1 MKRVLLVLVAMAVIA
16 VLPATV
22 GSAATGAACK
32 IPRNGDTDNNSIG
45 DAGVQVIC
53 NYDSVYAYDADGDYY
68 WDLGDGRVYTSPGIS
83 SIEDLDPTTLSVCD
97 YRIHTKGDFGN
108 DPYMNSGD
116 ISNMIRCHGYDGVA
130 TYHYQ
135 IVSDDDPRYRGD
147 PNYAIWGTWEYH
159 VLTESGNGNY
169 IPKGILP

>member
-1 MKRVLLVLVAMAVIA
+1 MKRVLLIFVAMAVIA
-16 VLPATV
+16 ILPATL
-22 GSAATGAACK
+22 GSAATGSACK
-32 IPRNGDTDNNSIG
+32 IPKGGDADNNGIG
-45 DAGVQVIC
+45 DADVQVIC
-53 NYDSVYAYDADGDYY
+53 NYDSVYAYDDAGDYY

-83 SIEDLDPTTLSVCD
+83 NIEDLDQTTLSVCD

-135 IVSDDDPRYRGD
+135 IVSNDDPRFRGD
-147 PNYAIWGTWEYH
+147 PAYAIWGTWEYH
-159 VLTESGNGNY
+159 VLTESGTGNY

>member
-16 VLPATV
+16 ILPATL
-22 GSAATGAACK
+22 GSAATGAGCK
-32 IPRNGDTDNNSIG
+32 IPKGGDADNNLIG

-53 NYDSVYAYDADGDYY
+53 NYDSVYAYDASAAYY
-68 WDLGDGRVYTSPGIS
+68 WDLGDGRVYTSSGIS
-83 SIEDLDPTTLSVCD
+83 SIDDLDQETLSVCD

-116 ISNMIRCHGYDGVA
+116 ISNMIRCYGYDGVA
-130 TYHYQ
+130 AYHYQ
-135 IVSDDDPRYRGD
+135 IVSSDDPRYRGD
-147 PNYAIWGTWEYH
+147 PDYAIWGTWEYH
-159 VLTESGNGNY
+159 VLTASGTGNY